1 MQRGDNIV
9 KRKFCASCSPQHLA
23 PRANA
28 AERKALWTTR
38 YLASTGAARPLV
50 GAGSWTD
57 SDSAPLKDAI
67 LISLEQAV
75 RVMLQDVSKPFP
87 RDPNNLTLVQ
97 GNFPF
102 VKPRLQMTGMQLS
115 EDEHYVVFAPRLG
128 DVLVFA
134 GVNILDKSVITYRPA
149 TKDDQKFKVLEP

>member
-1 MQRGDNIV
+1 MQLS
-9 KRKFCASCSPQHLA
+9 F
-23 PRANA
+23 
-28 AERKALWTTR
+28 
-38 YLASTGAARPLV
+38 
-50 GAGSWTD
+50 
-57 SDSAPLKDAI
+57 
-67 LISLEQAV
+67 ISEP
-75 RVMLQDVSKPFP
+75 SHI
-87 RDPNNLTLVQ
+87 NNLTLLQ

-149 TKDDQKFKVLEP
+149 SKDDLEP